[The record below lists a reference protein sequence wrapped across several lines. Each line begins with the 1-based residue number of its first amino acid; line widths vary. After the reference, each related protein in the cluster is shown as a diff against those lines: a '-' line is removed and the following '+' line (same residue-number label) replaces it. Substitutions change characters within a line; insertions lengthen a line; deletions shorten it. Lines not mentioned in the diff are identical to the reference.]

1 MNTNLLLARMLGI
14 AWAER
19 TFTSYERARKP
30 IPWEWP
36 GKLLDRDMI
45 LSACP
50 ELPEDPSDQ
59 ESLIREIQRIAKDTW
74 REMIMPE

>member
-1 MNTNLLLARMLGI
+1 MDKDLLLARTLGI

-19 TFTSYERARKP
+19 TFTAFERERKP

-36 GKLLDRDMI
+36 CRLPDRDTI

-50 ELPEDPSDQ
+50 EIPEDPSAQ
-59 ESLIREIQRIAKDTW
+59 QLLIREVQRIAKDTW
-74 REMIMPE
+74 RELVMPE